1 MYCKSIEESMINR
14 TVLKIRAELAI
25 LKAQEIVE
33 KTMGLNIDELRSR
46 SRLSN
51 LVTGRILFTAIA
63 FSTGARNVDISNHLG
78 RNKSAVGYFIQKGNE
93 RSKFDSNYK
102 KLEEKINLKQN
113 KNMTNIIDEIAAKAA
128 STAVAEITK
137 LFIEQG
143 IIKQPEMKED
153 PTDKKEVS
161 NNGIED
167 FLAHQKGG
175 KKDLG
180 GKDLDIYSTSGKKA
194 FKISPADQ
202 LK

>member
-33 KTMGLNIDELRSR
+33 KTMSLNIDELRSR

-113 KNMTNIIDEIAAKAA
+113 KNMANIIDEIAAKAA
-128 STAVAEITK
+128 STAVAEMTK
-137 LFIEQG
+137 LFIEKG
-143 IIKQPEMKED
+143 IFIESDTEENFIGKADDALLAFLEARKE
-153 PTDKKEVS
+153 
-161 NNGIED
+161 
-167 FLAHQKGG
+167 GG
-175 KKDLG
+175 VGNLG
-180 GKDLDIYSTSGKKA
+180 GKELDFGIK
-194 FKISPADQ
+194 KISPADQ